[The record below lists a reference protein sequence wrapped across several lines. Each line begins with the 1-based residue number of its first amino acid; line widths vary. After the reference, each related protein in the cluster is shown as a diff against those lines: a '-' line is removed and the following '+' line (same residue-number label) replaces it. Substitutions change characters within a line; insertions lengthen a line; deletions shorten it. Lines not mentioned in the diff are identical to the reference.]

1 MVEQEFD
8 ELEMV
13 HIRFGY
19 GKIAAFD
26 ISVIGRE
33 VQRRPRAFVG
43 EVYIDAAL
51 DQIRGQFVVPVIR
64 SD

>member
-1 MVEQEFD
+1 MIKQNFY
-8 ELEMV
+8 ELEVV
-13 HIRFGY
+13 HVRPGHR
-19 GKIAAFD
+19 KIAAFD

-43 EVYIDAAL
+43 EVHIDAAL

-64 SD
+64 CD